1 MRTGIIITMVWTE
14 DALARLR
21 EASGRS
27 GGARRVV
34 VELLGEQDCCLSAHE
49 LHDRARERGSRIGI
63 ASVYR
68 ALEGMDALGLV
79 QRVDLGDGVARFE
92 RSHTDSD
99 HHHHLVCDD
108 CGKVEPFADPSLE
121 SAIERVADGRGY
133 VVAAHEV
140 VLHGACE
147 DCRHSDAHDDP
158 AAAP

>member
-1 MRTGIIITMVWTE
+1 MSWTQN
-14 DALARLR
+14 ALGRMR

-27 GGARRVV
+27 GGARTLV
-34 VELLGEQDCCLSAHE
+34 VELLGEQNCCLSAHE
-49 LHDRARERGSRIGI
+49 LHEAARGRGARVGI

-68 ALEGMDALGLV
+68 ALDGLAALGLA

-92 RSHTDSD
+92 PSHPEGD

-108 CGKVEPFADPSLE
+108 CGKVEPFEDPTLE
-121 SAIERVADGRGY
+121 SAIERVAGGRGY

-147 DCRHSDAHDDP
+147 DCRHGDTPDHRP
-158 AAAP
+158 AAA